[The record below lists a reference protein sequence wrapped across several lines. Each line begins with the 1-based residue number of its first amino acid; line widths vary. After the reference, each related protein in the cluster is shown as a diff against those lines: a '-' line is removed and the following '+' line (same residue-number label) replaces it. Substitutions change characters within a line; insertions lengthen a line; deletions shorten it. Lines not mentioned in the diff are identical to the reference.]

1 MSLDM
6 TSKGFCVWFT
16 GLPCSGKTTL
26 SALLARKLSELGRN
40 VILLDGDAVRTYI
53 SSGLGFSKEDRIT
66 NNLRVGR
73 IALEHIK
80 NNSIVICALVSP
92 YESARKLVRD
102 MIGEDRFMLVY
113 LNTPREICEKRDTK
127 GMYAKA
133 RRGEIK
139 GFTGV
144 DDPYEPPLYADL
156 VFDTSLT
163 SPEDIIMRILDYLA
177 LKDFIFDPL
186 SRVDIRDIIGIAKEA
201 GERILEV
208 YRTSFTI
215 KNKID
220 NSPLTTADYLSH
232 EIISKRLKNIYP
244 AIPVLSEEGK
254 GISYEVRKN
263 WQYFWLIDPLDGTKE
278 FIKRNG
284 EFTVNIAL
292 INRHKPVLGVIYAP
306 AKNILYFAKR
316 GKGAFKLVAD
326 GNTQNI
332 RLNGKSDDK
341 GLRAVVSRSHS
352 NQELEEYLN
361 KLNIKERISTGS
373 SLKFC
378 LVAEGKADIYPRIGT
393 TMEWDT
399 AAGQIIVEEAGGK
412 VVEFATGNPLTYN
425 KKSLKNPSFIVIG
438 QILFNVPLSTPS

>member
-1 MSLDM
+1 MPYN
-6 TSKGFCVWFT
+6 GFCVWFT

-26 SALLARKLSELGRN
+26 SVLLARKLNELGQN
-40 VILLDGDAVRTYI
+40 VILLDGDAIRTHI
-53 SSGLGFSKEDRIT
+53 SKGLGFSKEDRIT

-113 LNTPREICEKRDTK
+113 LNTPREICEKRDSK
-127 GMYAKA
+127 GMYARA
-133 RRGEIK
+133 RRGEIR

-156 VFDTSLT
+156 VFDTSST
-163 SPEDIIMRILDYLA
+163 SPEDIIMRILDYPA
-177 LKDFIFDPL
+177 LKNFIFDSL
-186 SRVDIRDIIGIAKEA
+186 SRVDIRDIIQIAKEA

-215 KNKID
+215 KNKSD

-232 EIISKRLKNIYP
+232 EIISKRLKNLYP
-244 AIPVLSEEGK
+244 AIPVLSEEDK
-254 GISYEVRKN
+254 GISYEIREN
-263 WQYFWLIDPLDGTKE
+263 WPCFWLIDPLDGTRE

-284 EFTVNIAL
+284 EFTVNISL
-292 INRHKPVLGVIYAP
+292 IQGNKPVLGVIYSP
-306 AKNILYFAKR
+306 VKNILYFAKR
-316 GKGAFKLVAD
+316 GMGAFKLVAD
-326 GNTQNI
+326 GKPQNI
-332 RLNGKSDDK
+332 RSKGKSDDK
-341 GLRAVVSRSHS
+341 ALRAVVSRSHC

-361 KLNIKERISTGS
+361 KLNLKERISTGS

-399 AAGQIIVEEAGGK
+399 AAGQVIVEEAGGK

-425 KKSLKNPSFIVIG
+425 KKSLENPSFIVKG
-438 QILFNVPLSTPS
+438 SDTL